1 MSRALPR
8 RTPLAAGWPRRNGL
22 ARALAFFVALVV
34 LFVSLSAE
42 AKKKKGKGKKHKTP
56 ATKSTG
62 KSTLP
67 DTSAD
72 TDDDS
77 DDSSS
82 SKSGADEAE
91 DEKPKPPP
99 PPEPVGDED
108 AASKKAAKPKPAPET
123 AEAGGAGGGPI
134 ALKIGVGGRA
144 LFRQLRW
151 TDDMGALAPYTLS
164 PGPEASVWLEAYPAA
179 FATEGFAANIG
190 IFGRFDYGFGASSRT
205 PTQPPQTLTTKYQ
218 DFLAG
223 LKIRIPLG
231 MVLPYVAGAYGM
243 QKFALEPIDPAG
255 SRPNFNYAFAHLG
268 AGALFQVT
276 PEFDIDVGAGF
287 LYVMN
292 PGSAAGEIKSP
303 ALYPRAAANGIDVS
317 LSLGYRVI
325 SMIGVR
331 LGVDFRQFGIATGWR
346 TGDAAIRAG
355 GAVDRNISVWGGV
368 EVVFDGMG
376 GGAGEEAAPPPKKAP
391 AKKKKPAEEG
401 ETGEP
406 EPEVGTEE

>member
-8 RTPLAAGWPRRNGL
+8 RTPLAAGWSRRNGV
-22 ARALAFFVALVV
+22 ARALAFIVAVLV
-34 LFVSLSAE
+34 LCASLSAE
-42 AKKKKGKGKKHKTP
+42 AKKKKKGGKKHKTP

-62 KSTLP
+62 KSLP
-67 DTSAD
+67 P
-72 TDDDS
+72 S
-77 DDSSS
+77 DMS
-82 SKSGADEAE
+82 SGADDDDD
-91 DEKPKPPP
+91 DEKPSSSAKTAPDEEEDKPKATP

-108 AASKKAAKPKPAPET
+108 AAAKKPAKTKPAPEK
-123 AEAGGAGGGPI
+123 AEAEGAGGPI

-179 FATEGFAANIG
+179 FVTDGFAANIG
-190 IFGRFDYGFGASSRT
+190 IFGRFDYGFGASSKT
-205 PTQPPQTLTTKYQ
+205 PPPQNQTLTTKYQ

-223 LKIRIPLG
+223 LKVRIPLG
-231 MVLPYVAGAYGM
+231 MVLPYGAAAYGM
-243 QKFALEPIDPAG
+243 QKFALTPLDPT
-255 SRPNFNYAFAHLG
+255 RPNFNYSFAHLG

-276 PEFDIDVGAGF
+276 PEFDIDVAAGF

-292 PGSAAGEIKSP
+292 PGSAAGEVKAP

-346 TGDAAIRAG
+346 TGDAATRAG

-376 GGAGEEAAPPPKKAP
+376 GGGGEEAPPPKKAP
-391 AKKKKPAEEG
+391 KAKKPVEEG
-401 ETGEP
+401 GEP
-406 EPEVGTEE
+406 EEGKPEVDSEQ